1 MPFPRKRL
9 MFEQLGVD
17 QGLLDE
23 MLELKKFLRGIDD
36 TSPTW
41 LAASGAAKHAFLPQ
55 SGVLYTKNTSCDAYS
70 SNSVDRST
78 AGKNNFNNSLSEL
91 KSNVYKV
98 NCPGFIHRIHYSGS
112 WVPSPEYMIL
122 VAYASSKPNSVDKLN
137 ALNWIC
143 LFRTR
148 GMGAYGSDTGG
159 ANHANNMFPINPGE
173 HTYIQIISGE
183 AFHATAAARNYLMFE
198 PAFGAVTSDGKPLSH
213 IGYFSVNLNTKKL
226 VPADTETDGST
237 SKAGTHLSSIIS
249 AFK

>member
-1 MPFPRKRL
+1 MSFPRKRL

-41 LAASGAAKHAFLPQ
+41 LAASGAANHAFLPQ
-55 SGVLYTKNTSCDAYS
+55 SGVLYTNNASCDAYS
-70 SNSVDRST
+70 SNSVNRST
-78 AGKNNFNNSLSEL
+78 AGTRNFNNTLANL

-98 NCPGFIHRIHYSGS
+98 NCPGFIHRIHYKST
-112 WVPSPEYMIL
+112 WNPSPEYMIL
-122 VAYASSKPNSVDKLN
+122 VAYAASRPDSVDKLN

-148 GMGAYGSDTGG
+148 GTGEYGADTGG
-159 ANHANNMFPINPGE
+159 VNHANNMFPINPGA
-173 HTYIQIISGE
+173 HTYLQIISGE
-183 AFHATAAARNYLMFE
+183 AFGAAGADHHYLMFE
-198 PAFGAVTSDGKPLSH
+198 PAFGAVTSGGNPLTH
-213 IGYFSVNLNTKKL
+213 LGYFAVNLNTKKL
-226 VPADTETDGST
+226 VPADTETIEST